1 MPTVR
6 VYIKDATWSKILRIV
21 DLDHR
26 KASAIVREMVEE
38 KYGAKRN
45 PTT

>member
-6 VYIKDATWSKILRIV
+6 VYIKDATWSRILRKV

-26 KASAIVREMVEE
+26 AAAKIVRLLVEE
-38 KYGAKRN
+38 KYGA
-45 PTT
+45 